1 MDIEFLGPEAAMPEM
16 GAPAPHSEKQ
26 GKANRGLGALVQAL
40 AVGSLSFLLPK
51 SGAF

>member
-16 GAPAPHSEKQ
+16 GAREPHSEKQ

-40 AVGSLSFLLPK
+40 AVSSLSL
-51 SGAF
+51 SCYGI